1 MRKPTHG
8 QMRVLLQ
15 IARGLN
21 TKEIAEAE
29 QLSFKTVEN
38 IRHNLLVRT
47 EAKNAAHL
55 VAIAFRNG
63 WIR

>member
-1 MRKPTHG
+1 
-8 QMRVLLQ
+8 MRVLLQ